1 MGKFPSLFLSRKP
14 ISLASLVLV
23 LELAAL
29 VLVPV
34 LEPEPE
40 PQPALVPQP
49 VSQPSYS
56 QHRVRM
62 IQTATA
68 IKVLLKTSSLT
79 VTSFHEGFPLILSHH
94 YTIKGLSIL

>member
-1 MGKFPSLFLSRKP
+1 VLLHEKEKAGMGKFTSLLLSRKP
-14 ISLASLVLV
+14 ILLASLVLV

-34 LEPEPE
+34 LVPES
-40 PQPALVPQP
+40 QPALVPQP
-49 VSQPSYS
+49 VAQPSYS

-79 VTSFHEGFPLILSHH
+79 VTSFHEGFS
-94 YTIKGLSIL
+94 